1 MKRNS
6 DVKIRLEVCLRRVMS
21 KEELSLRFEALS
33 IAARYTCDYILRG
46 FESSGASEEN
56 VEKVYKINVAIELFQ
71 K

>member
-1 MKRNS
+1 
-6 DVKIRLEVCLRRVMS
+6 MS